1 MTYSKQRS
9 RAHLHSELG
18 LGNCLAFVCRA
29 VLSPQHP
36 TEAIPVPLL
45 PVPSSTTPPEAAAAA
60 REEWVRYGRK
70 KEGREEGREGE
81 VEKAIQLASRE

>member
-18 LGNCLAFVCRA
+18 LGNCLAHVCGA

-36 TEAIPVPLL
+36 AEAIPAPLL

-60 REEWVRYGRK
+60 REEWGGNERK
-70 KEGREEGREGE
+70 EEGREG
-81 VEKAIQLASRE
+81 KDRRRS